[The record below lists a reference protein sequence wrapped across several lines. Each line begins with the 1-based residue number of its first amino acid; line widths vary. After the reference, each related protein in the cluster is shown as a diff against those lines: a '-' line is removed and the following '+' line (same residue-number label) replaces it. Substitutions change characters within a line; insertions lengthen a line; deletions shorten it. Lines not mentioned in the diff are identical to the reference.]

1 MRAGVVVK
9 SLKQKISFIYLI
21 LVILIGIVGIFSV
34 VNLYILTG
42 EIEGLI
48 IDNYKSLEIISNMT
62 EALERQDSAIL
73 IYTNGNRELGFKN
86 FMDSLESFNKYYHEE
101 ENNITEKGEREVV
114 ETIKQNYLEYVNSF
128 YYLEVFENDNPQVEP
143 MEFYLDEIAPRFNRL
158 KSDLKA
164 LAEINEAA
172 MFRRKTQVVKNSEA
186 STKIIFLL
194 SMISVFAGL
203 FVSKFFA
210 KKFTKPIEHLTDTM
224 KMVQAGD
231 IDKQISITSDDE
243 IGLLTKEF
251 NKMTERLLVFEKS
264 TLGKVITEKN
274 KSIAIV
280 KSISDPL
287 MVLDH
292 NYQITL
298 VNKAFEDFFLVRESK
313 AYRKSFLKIIGIEDL
328 QDYIINAFNDKHQRL
343 RENIFHLE
351 FHNKQYYFNIIV
363 TKIIDTSSN
372 NNGVVVLFQNV
383 TELKELEKLKTNF
396 ISTISHEFKTPLTSI
411 MMGTSLLNDGAVGS
425 LNIEQ
430 ERILTSI
437 EEDCH
442 KLSNL
447 VDDLLYMSKI
457 ESTDAAYNM
466 EYVSINDL
474 IEEAT
479 KPFYTQAA
487 NKGVRLHL
495 NIPLHLPKVYVDHE
509 KIIWVINNL
518 MGNALKYTNNKDEIS
533 VVANVQN
540 EKIYI
545 TISDT
550 GIGIPVDYL
559 EKIFEQ
565 FVQVE
570 NSDLEIR
577 GTGLGLF
584 IAREIVRS
592 HGGEI
597 WCESELDK
605 GSRFIFTLP
614 LNNSAA
620 PMT

>member
-1 MRAGVVVK
+1 
-9 SLKQKISFIYLI
+9 
-21 LVILIGIVGIFSV
+21 
-34 VNLYILTG
+34 
-42 EIEGLI
+42 
-48 IDNYKSLEIISNMT
+48 
-62 EALERQDSAIL
+62 
-73 IYTNGNRELGFKN
+73 
-86 FMDSLESFNKYYHEE
+86 
-101 ENNITEKGEREVV
+101 
-114 ETIKQNYLEYVNSF
+114 
-128 YYLEVFENDNPQVEP
+128 
-143 MEFYLDEIAPRFNRL
+143 
-158 KSDLKA
+158 
-164 LAEINEAA
+164 
-172 MFRRKTQVVKNSEA
+172 
-186 STKIIFLL
+186 
-194 SMISVFAGL
+194 MISVFAGL
-203 FVSKFFA
+203 FVSKFFT

-224 KMVQAGD
+224 RMVQAGD

-243 IGLLTKEF
+243 IGLLAKEF

-313 AYRKSFLKIIGIEDL
+313 AYRKSFLEIIGIRDL
-328 QDYIINAFNDKHQRL
+328 QDYIINAFNDKHKRL

-351 FHNKQYYFNIIV
+351 FHNNQYYFNIIV

-466 EYVSINDL
+466 EYVSVNDV

-495 NIPLHLPKVYVDHE
+495 NISLHLPRVYVDHE

-518 MGNALKYTNNKDEIS
+518 MGNALKYTNNKDEIT
-533 VVANVQN
+533 VEANIQN
-540 EKIYI
+540 DKIYI

-550 GIGIPVDYL
+550 GIGIPVAYL

-605 GSRFIFTLP
+605 GSSFTFTLP
-614 LNNSAA
+614 LNSSTT
-620 PMT
+620 PKT